1 MKILIVGEGDTG
13 CHLAQML
20 SSEDQD
26 IILMGRDSAK
36 LAEIDSVYNLFT
48 SVGEAVSPSDLL
60 RNGVDSCDLF
70 IAVTPSETVNLISC
84 QIARKL
90 GAKATVARIDTR
102 EYIETGMAGFFRSE
116 GVDTLVF
123 PEYLAAGEICASLD
137 RSWARDWLPIHDGA
151 LIFTGIRIAKD
162 SPLCGMELRDF
173 PSGGKT
179 FHVSAIKRGRETLI
193 PRGDDVIKTG
203 DIIYFTTSQQG
214 ASTLP
219 ALCGLRPQTIRRV
232 IVAGGGKLTRELV
245 RRSAGRHRLT
255 VFDANIDNC
264 RRLTAL
270 SADITVVNAD
280 PRNLGALR
288 DEGLESA
295 DAFIALTENSESNIV
310 LSMLAREFGV
320 KMTIAEIEDMQYIS
334 EGENLSI
341 DKIINKKL
349 ITSGM
354 ILRNL
359 LDMDV
364 DTPQCMALE
373 GAEVAEIIAGEGARI
388 TRGPVKDQKLPR
400 EMTIAGLIHG
410 GEGMLVNGNT
420 VIEPGDHAVVVCLKG
435 ELRRIEKYFG

>member
-1 MKILIVGEGDTG
+1 M
-13 CHLAQML
+13 
-20 SSEDQD
+20 
-26 IILMGRDSAK
+26 
-36 LAEIDSVYNLFT
+36 
-48 SVGEAVSPSDLL
+48 
-60 RNGVDSCDLF
+60 
-70 IAVTPSETVNLISC
+70 
-84 QIARKL
+84 
-90 GAKATVARIDTR
+90 
-102 EYIETGMAGFFRSE
+102 
-116 GVDTLVF
+116 
-123 PEYLAAGEICASLD
+123 
-137 RSWARDWLPIHDGA
+137 
-151 LIFTGIRIAKD
+151 
-162 SPLCGMELRDF
+162 
-173 PSGGKT
+173 
-179 FHVSAIKRGRETLI
+179 
-193 PRGDDVIKTG
+193 
-203 DIIYFTTSQQG
+203 
-214 ASTLP
+214 
-219 ALCGLRPQTIRRV
+219 
-232 IVAGGGKLTRELV
+232 
-245 RRSAGRHRLT
+245 
-255 VFDANIDNC
+255 
-264 RRLTAL
+264 
-270 SADITVVNAD
+270 VNAD

>member
-102 EYIETGMAGFFRSE
+102 EYIDTGMAGFFRSE

-193 PRGDDVIKTG
+193 PRGD
-203 DIIYFTTSQQG
+203 
-214 ASTLP
+214 
-219 ALCGLRPQTIRRV
+219 GLRPQTIRRV

-245 RRSAGRHRLT
+245 RRSAGRHRMT

>member
-1 MKILIVGEGDTG
+1 
-13 CHLAQML
+13 
-20 SSEDQD
+20 
-26 IILMGRDSAK
+26 
-36 LAEIDSVYNLFT
+36 
-48 SVGEAVSPSDLL
+48 
-60 RNGVDSCDLF
+60 
-70 IAVTPSETVNLISC
+70 
-84 QIARKL
+84 
-90 GAKATVARIDTR
+90 
-102 EYIETGMAGFFRSE
+102 
-116 GVDTLVF
+116 
-123 PEYLAAGEICASLD
+123 
-137 RSWARDWLPIHDGA
+137 
-151 LIFTGIRIAKD
+151 
-162 SPLCGMELRDF
+162 MELRDF

-245 RRSAGRHRLT
+245 RRSAGRHRMT

-270 SADITVVNAD
+270 SADI
-280 PRNLGALR
+280 
-288 DEGLESA
+288 
-295 DAFIALTENSESNIV
+295 NSESNIV